1 MSLVLESLPVLLR
14 AAIITVVLAVVSM
27 LIGLVLGLLSAV
39 ARIVKNRPANWIAGA
54 YVSLIRGTPLL
65 VQIYLVY
72 YGLPQVGIRMGPL
85 TSGILALSV
94 NVGSYLSESYR
105 AAILSVDKGQIEAA
119 YSIGMTYTQAM
130 RRVIIPQSIRTALP
144 TFGNSYIGLLKDTS
158 LVSVITV
165 RELLQT
171 TQLIISRTF
180 QPLLMYAEVAL
191 IYWVISSA
199 FGILQQKLEQRSA
212 RHVRI

>member
-1 MSLVLESLPVLLR
+1 MSLALESLPVLLQ
-14 AAIITVVLAVVSM
+14 AAEITVVLAVVSM
-27 LIGLVLGLLSAV
+27 LIGLVLGLLAAV
-39 ARIVKNRPANWIAGA
+39 ARLVKNRAANWIAGA

-72 YGLPQVGIRMGPL
+72 YGLPQVGITLSPL

-94 NVGSYLSESYR
+94 NVGAYLSESYR
-105 AAILSVDKGQIEAA
+105 AAILSVDRGQTEAA
-119 YSIGMTYTQAM
+119 YSIGMTYAQAM
-130 RRVIIPQSIRTALP
+130 RRIIIPQSMRTALP

-171 TQLIISRTF
+171 TQLIIGRTF
-180 QPLLMYAEVAL
+180 QPLLMYIEVAL
-191 IYWVISSA
+191 IYWVVSSA
-199 FGILQQKLEQRSA
+199 FGSLQQKLEQRSA
-212 RHVRI
+212 RHVRR